1 MNVTGDRMKAMFIG
15 SLPQR
20 YADGGDGCEYTEY
33 AVADSRQGVAL
44 QIGGWVRAKLSLPQK
59 SACYKMLH

>member
-44 QIGGWVRAKLSLPQK
+44 QIGG
-59 SACYKMLH
+59 